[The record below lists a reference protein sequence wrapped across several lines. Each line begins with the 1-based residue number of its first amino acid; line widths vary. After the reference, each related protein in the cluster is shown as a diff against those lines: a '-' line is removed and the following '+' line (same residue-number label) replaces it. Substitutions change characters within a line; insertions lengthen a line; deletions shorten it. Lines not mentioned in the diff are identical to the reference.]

1 MLLQKFEAIK
11 TTPCEAY
18 EIVLPKK
25 NDDETDIYEEIG
37 ENVYAPE
44 PSKNMPPSSMSP
56 GPNPPVTS
64 PSNPSQNPNYVN
76 MPPKLPSDTPGI
88 DDDDAYES
96 VIKFLQGK
104 LNPSQM
110 DAIAM
115 TLQDVRACTQP
126 EGTPPTV
133 RNTAALQSPSFP
145 PPSYLP
151 PSTPPSNPTQD
162 LNVDIYPDVVDAESN
177 DDDEFGEKVYT
188 DAFTPFPIPQTQHTG
203 NQSPAAAL
211 KKKPVPR
218 KPRPRRELNP
228 SKSKE
233 DLRAFSKSEEF
244 NTYLYYS
251 H

>member
-1 MLLQKFEAIK
+1 MQKCEAIK
-11 TTPCEAY
+11 TRPCEAY
-18 EIVLPKK
+18 ELVLPKK
-25 NDDETDIYEEIG
+25 DDDETEEIG
-37 ENVYAPE
+37 ENVYTPE

-76 MPPKLPSDTPGI
+76 IPPKLPSDTPGI

-96 VIKFLQGK
+96 VIEYLQGK
-104 LNPSQM
+104 LNPNQM
-110 DAIAM
+110 DAIAIM
-115 TLQDVRACTQP
+115 LQAVRASTQP
-126 EGTPPTV
+126 EGTPPIV

-145 PPSYLP
+145 PPSYPP
-151 PSTPPSNPTQD
+151 PSTPPPNPKQD
-162 LNVDIYPDVVDAESN
+162 LNVDIYPDVVDAESS
-177 DDDEFGEKVYT
+177 DDDESGKKAYT

-203 NQSPAAAL
+203 NQSPAAAQ